1 MVSYPPLKSLP
12 AFEAALRL
20 NSFSLAADELNVTPG
35 AVGQQIRKLEEW
47 LGAELFVR
55 TVRQVYP
62 TADGLAYAARI
73 APALQQIADASA
85 HLRRR
90 NDHSVHFVMP
100 PSFAAKWFSP
110 RMARFL
116 IKHPT
121 TALHVGSTEEKP
133 NFDQNG
139 LDIAVRYFNGNDEN
153 LEAVLLY
160 RGQAAVFCA
169 PSYRDALGLKH
180 PSDLVRA
187 TLINDTKHHW
197 WVDWLERFATMSR
210 SDAQAIKHIDIDQ
223 TAMVI
228 EAAIHDQGVVIANPL
243 LAEEDVQEG
252 KLVHLFP
259 DQVLTVPLGYYLVH
273 PKNRELR
280 GQVKLF
286 RDWLLDE
293 ARELT
298 ATQKI

>member
-1 MVSYPPLKSLP
+1 MTSYPPLKSLP

-20 NSFSLAADELNVTPG
+20 NSFALAASELNVTPG

-47 LGAELFVR
+47 LGVELFIR
-55 TVRQVYP
+55 SVRQVTP
-62 TADGLAYAARI
+62 TQDGLAYAARI
-73 APALQQIADASA
+73 APALQQISDASA

-90 NDHSVHFVMP
+90 QDHSVHFAMP

-133 NFDQNG
+133 NFDQDG
-139 LDIAVRYFNGNDEN
+139 LDIAVRYFDGNDDS

-160 RGQAAVFCA
+160 RGQAAVYCA
-169 PSYRDALGLKH
+169 PSYRDELGLET
-180 PSDLVRA
+180 PTDLARA

-197 WVDWLERFATMSR
+197 WVDWLATFADMPPEQSR
-210 SDAQAIKHIDIDQ
+210 QIKHIDIDQ

-228 EAAIHDQGVVIANPL
+228 EAAIHHQGVVIANPL
-243 LAEEDVQEG
+243 LTEEDVMEG
-252 KLVHLFP
+252 KLIHLFP
-259 DQVLTVPLGYYLVH
+259 DQVMTVPLGYYLVH
-273 PKNRELR
+273 PKKRELR
-280 GQVKLF
+280 SHVRLF

-293 ARELT
+293 ARDLVT
-298 ATQKI
+298 SQKL

>member
-20 NSFSLAADELNVTPG
+20 NSFTLAAEELNVTPG

-47 LGAELFVR
+47 LGVDLFTR
-55 TVRQVYP
+55 ATRQVYP

-73 APALQQIADASA
+73 GPALQQIADASGY
-85 HLRRR
+85 LRRR
-90 NDHSVHFVMP
+90 NDTSVHFAMP

-110 RMARFL
+110 RMAKFL
-116 IKHPT
+116 IMHPT

-133 NFDQNG
+133 NFEHDG
-139 LDIAVRYFNGNDEN
+139 LDIAVRYFNGNDDG

-169 PSYRDALGLKH
+169 PSYRDQLGLKT
-180 PSDLVRA
+180 PPDLVRA

-197 WVDWLERFATMSR
+197 WADWLATYAGVTR
-210 SDAQAIKHIDIDQ
+210 EETQTLKHIDIDQ

-228 EAAIHDQGVVIANPL
+228 EAAIHNQGVVIANPL
-243 LAEEDVQEG
+243 LAEEDVNEG

-259 DQVLTVPLGYYLVH
+259 EHVLTVPLGYYLVH

-280 GQVKLF
+280 SQVRLF

-293 ARELT
+293 ARDLVKR
-298 ATQKI
+298 QVF